1 MVTALSP
8 RAFIVSPKITATTT
22 TAKILLF
29 EPSTSTT
36 FDGTALITV
45 VNGLYASSVATLEV
59 VVAGRF
65 TENHP
70 MDLIKYANN
79 PANVAPHT

>member
-1 MVTALSP
+1 MVAALSP
-8 RAFIVSPKITATTT
+8 RAFIESPKITATTT
-22 TAKILLF
+22 TARMLLF

-59 VVAGRF
+59 VVSGIYFFKKVNAYIYLL
-65 TENHP
+65 TSTYN
-70 MDLIKYANN
+70 LLKNY
-79 PANVAPHT
+79 